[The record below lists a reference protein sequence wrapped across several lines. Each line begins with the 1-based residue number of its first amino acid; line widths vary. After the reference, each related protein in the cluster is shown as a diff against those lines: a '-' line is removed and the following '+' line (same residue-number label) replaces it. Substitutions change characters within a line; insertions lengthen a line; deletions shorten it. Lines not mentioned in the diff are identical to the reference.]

1 MTLRVLEITPK
12 VLLQTR
18 WLIIK
23 TEQVLFAYSI

>member
-1 MTLRVLEITPK
+1 MMLHVLEITPK

-23 TEQVLFAYSI
+23 TQQVLFAYSI